1 MKKNII
7 LWIIWIFFCVGIF
20 FHIFFDEA
28 NSWSCYTNVEKN
40 ISGNSMNPLFK
51 NGEKVYFLIWYY
63 RCNNLQRGDIIA
75 YDFANTGNIYMKILY
90 GFPGDKIF
98 FEENKIFINN
108 KELKNSSWNSYF
120 FTDAE
125 IQLMNLFIK
134 NNILDKWSYFI
145 FWDNIWN
152 SDDSRKFWA
161 IWEKNIVWK
170 FNKIY

>member
-7 LWIIWIFFCVGIF
+7 SWIIWIFFCVGIIF
-20 FHIFFDEA
+20 QIFFDT
-28 NSWSCYTNVEKN
+28 NNFSKCYTQVEKN

-51 NGEKVYFLIWYY
+51 NGEKVHFLIWYY

-170 FNKIY
+170 FIK